1 MGVSMVGSIL
11 TLAFSFFLLLDPLG
25 NVPLYLA
32 ILKNVDPKRQRLIIF
47 REMMIALGVILIFA
61 WVGQEILNL
70 LRISDATLALSGGI
84 LLFMIAL
91 KMVFSSS
98 NQEFD
103 AKEYHEEPLIVPLAI
118 PLIAGPSILA
128 AVMIYAKK
136 EANVMVL
143 FSAIFIAW
151 LASFIILYYSDILKK
166 ILSKNG
172 ILALEKL
179 MGLILTL
186 IAVEMFLDGITRF
199 FCTLE

>member
-25 NVPLYLA
+25 NVPLYLT

-61 WVGQEILNL
+61 WVGQEILSL

-186 IAVEMFLDGITRF
+186 IAVEMFLDGVTRF

>member
-61 WVGQEILNL
+61 WVGQEILSL

-91 KMVFSSS
+91 KMVFSSG

-103 AKEYHEEPLIVPLAI
+103 AKEYLEEPLIVPLAI

-186 IAVEMFLDGITRF
+186 IAVEMFLDGVTRF

>member
-1 MGVSMVGSIL
+1 MLGSIL

-32 ILKNVDPKRQRLIIF
+32 ILKNVDAKRQRLIIF
-47 REMMIALGVILIFA
+47 REMMIALGVILTFA
-61 WVGQEILNL
+61 LVGQEILSL

-84 LLFMIAL
+84 LLFIIAL
-91 KMVFSSS
+91 KMVFSSG

-103 AKEYHEEPLIVPLAI
+103 ARDYPEEPLIVPLAI

-136 EANVMVL
+136 EPNLFVL

-172 ILALEKL
+172 IQALEKL

-199 FCTLE
+199 FCALE

>member
-61 WVGQEILNL
+61 WVGQEILSL

-186 IAVEMFLDGITRF
+186 IAVEMFLDGVTRF

>member
-61 WVGQEILNL
+61 WVGQEILSL